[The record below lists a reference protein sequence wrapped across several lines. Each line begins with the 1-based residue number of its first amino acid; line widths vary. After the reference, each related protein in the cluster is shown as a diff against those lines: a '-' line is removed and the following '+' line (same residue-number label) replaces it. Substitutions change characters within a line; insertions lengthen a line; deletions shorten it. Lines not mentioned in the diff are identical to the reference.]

1 MSPWIKQRPLIPHR
15 TPLDNSGRP
24 DGEPKTPMLELETK
38 RPEFPLYSQAD
49 IEASNPGR
57 IPEIL
62 DENET
67 NNTTQHCLQK
77 QNRQKP
83 NDAYDME
90 EREGHE
96 GKEGR
101 VPQVL
106 PTVPLPW
113 PGVMHPTQPPKT
125 RKKNKSLRAIVRFA
139 TTSLGKN
146 ITSHEVKKSKKK
158 SKKKFVVMPPRPP
171 VPKPAEGLVRAHAR
185 PLQAAALLH
194 TRETF
199 ELYKTRGW
207 LKKPVIHVEFDM
219 PGSLKECYECSS
231 TDFLYVYVGLCNVF
245 LLQFVMVV
253 LLFFTDKEVDLSDL
267 GAYYN

>member
-1 MSPWIKQRPLIPHR
+1 MSPWTKQRPLTPLR
-15 TPLDNSGRP
+15 TPLDNSGHP
-24 DGEPKTPMLELETK
+24 DVVPKMPMLELETK
-38 RPEFPLYSQAD
+38 RPEFPSYSQVA
-49 IEASNPGR
+49 IEQTNPGC
-57 IPEIL
+57 IPETL
-62 DENET
+62 DDQ
-67 NNTTQHCLQK
+67 TTMQHCLQK

-83 NDAYDME
+83 TNAYYEGE
-90 EREGHE
+90 EHE

-106 PTVPLPW
+106 PTVPLPIL
-113 PGVMHPTQPPKT
+113 GVMPPAKPPKAK
-125 RKKNKSLRAIVRFA
+125 KKNKSLRAIVRFA

-158 SKKKFVVMPPRPP
+158 PKKKFVVMPPRPP
-171 VPKPAEGLVRAHAR
+171 PKPAEGLVRAHAR

-253 LLFFTDKEVDLSDL
+253 LLFFTDKEIDLSDL